1 MNIKLAK
8 NKNFLLYI
16 LGQTSSTFGTNI
28 LGFATALYVFE
39 LTGSAAKY
47 ASIVALTMIPSLIFG
62 PFAGTITDII
72 NRKNLIIFGDLLRG
86 TFELLLFIYSLKH
99 PIGIGIMYAL
109 VIFFSICETFF
120 DPAFTTLLPLIVLKD
135 ELTNA
140 ISIKKTLGRLI
151 SVSTPLLGAL
161 IVKLFSFNIV
171 LLIDSISYFIGAF
184 CGFYMDIA
192 KSNKLTTKINFLKD
206 TLIGFKATFS
216 NKQLFLLMLNNIFT
230 NIFIIPF
237 IAIGLPYIILE
248 VLCGSQIDYGT
259 VQSFATAGSIVSI
272 FAVMISKKHFNI
284 SKCLNLG
291 ILVIIISCSLLIPL
305 INPSIISM
313 LYKNSLLIIVFFSL
327 IIFMFRLSN
336 AFYDVFY
343 SSCYQ
348 TKLPI
353 ELLGRYV
360 AIEGTY
366 LTLARLI
373 GLKLFGY
380 LFDSSTLFVPI
391 VILSFGLLLKTI
403 THVVFIN
410 ITKINKPSLIS
421 DKLTLE

>member
-39 LTGSAAKY
+39 LTGSAGKY

-62 PFAGTITDII
+62 PFAGTITDRID
-72 NRKNLIIFGDLLRG
+72 RKNLIILGDLLRG
-86 TFELLLFIYSLKH
+86 TFELLLFLYSLKH
-99 PIGIGIMYAL
+99 PIGIGIMYTL
-109 VIFFSICETFF
+109 VVFFSICETFF
-120 DPAFTTLLPLIVLKD
+120 DPAFTTLLPSVVPKDDLI
-135 ELTNA
+135 NA
-140 ISIKKTLGRLI
+140 ISIKKTFGRLI

-161 IVKLFSFNIV
+161 IVKFFNFNIV
-171 LLIDSISYFIGAF
+171 LLIDSLSYFIGAI
-184 CGFYMDIA
+184 CGFYMTIA
-192 KSNKLTTKINFLKD
+192 KFNKVTTNVNFLND

-291 ILVIIISCSLLIPL
+291 ILVIVISCSLLIPL
-305 INPSIISM
+305 IIPNIISM
-313 LYKNSLLIIVFFSL
+313 LYKNSLLIVIFFSL

-366 LTLARLI
+366 ITLARLI

-380 LFDSSTLFVPI
+380 LFDSSTLFIPM
-391 VILSFGLLLKTI
+391 VILSFGLLLKTV
-403 THVVFIN
+403 THIFFIN
-410 ITKINKPSLIS
+410 ITKINKSPLIL
-421 DKLTLE
+421 DEVPIE

>member
-1 MNIKLAK
+1 MNIKLIK
-8 NKNFLLYI
+8 NRNFLFYI
-16 LGQTSSTFGTNI
+16 LGQTASTFGTNI
-28 LGFATALYVFE
+28 LGFATALYVFQ
-39 LTGSAAKY
+39 LTGSAGKY

-62 PFAGTITDII
+62 PFAGTLTDRLD
-72 NRKNLIIFGDLLRG
+72 RKNLIILGDLLRG
-86 TFELLLFIYSLKH
+86 TFELLLFIYSLNH
-99 PIGIGIMYAL
+99 LIGVEFMYAL
-109 VIFFSICETFF
+109 VLFFSICETFF
-120 DPAFTTLLPLIVLKD
+120 DPAFTTLLPSIVSKD
-135 ELTNA
+135 DLTTA
-140 ISIKKTLGRLI
+140 ISIKKTFGRLI

-161 IVKLFSFNIV
+161 IVKLFTFNVV
-171 LLIDSISYFIGAF
+171 LLIDSISYFIGTF
-184 CGFYMDIA
+184 CGFYMTIA
-192 KSNKLTTKINFLKD
+192 KSNKVTTKVNFLKD

-216 NKQLFLLMLNNIFT
+216 NKQLFLLMVNNIFT
-230 NIFIIPF
+230 NLFIIPF

-248 VLCGSQIDYGT
+248 LLCGSQIDYGT

-272 FAVMISKKHFNI
+272 FAVMISKKYFNI

-291 ILVIIISCSLLIPL
+291 ILVIVISCSLLIPL
-305 INPSIISM
+305 INPTIISI
-313 LYKNSLLIIVFFSL
+313 LYKNSLLIIMFFSL

-366 LTLARLI
+366 ITLARLI

-380 LFDSSTLFVPI
+380 LFDSSNLFVPI
-391 VILSFGLLLKTI
+391 LILTLGLILKVI
-403 THVVFIN
+403 THVFFIHTSKTN
-410 ITKINKPSLIS
+410 SEDMITTKSKVY
-421 DKLTLE
+421 